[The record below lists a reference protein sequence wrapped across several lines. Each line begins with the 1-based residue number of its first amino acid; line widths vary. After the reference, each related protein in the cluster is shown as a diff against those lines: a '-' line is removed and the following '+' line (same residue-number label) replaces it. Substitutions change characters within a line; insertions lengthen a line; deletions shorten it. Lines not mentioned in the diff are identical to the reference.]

1 MTRSGRRSRSRSS
14 LGSPPRP
21 HLRAA
26 PSGVATA
33 LTNAGMVA
41 APGFVSEDYGRV
53 RDQATAA
60 PRTRNS
66 SRSSSGFASRQQP
79 SPTLRGQA
87 ISGMSPY
94 EERVLRALR
103 RTISGSPGETVV
115 FEAADTELRRL
126 RRLLELSMQE
136 TDRAAASADTRLRQ
150 LQRRLANANEQ
161 NAGLLSE
168 LVRLRVAVL
177 ACGCG
182 AAFRSMV
189 GY

>member
-1 MTRSGRRSRSRSS
+1 MQGGVCITLNTTLFKAAVWVQISHQLRQRAAMAYSNGRRSRS
-14 LGSPPRP
+14 P
-21 HLRAA
+21 
-26 PSGVATA
+26 V
-33 LTNAGMVA
+33 
-41 APGFVSEDYGRV
+41 
-53 RDQATAA
+53 A
-60 PRTRNS
+60 PRTRSS
-66 SRSSSGFASRQQP
+66 SRSVSGSASCQQSSQ
-79 SPTLRGQA
+79 TLRGQA

-182 AAFRSMV
+182 AAFRSWPTAP
-189 GY
+189 GAGE